1 MLKKFL
7 SEISIKK
14 CKNNYKI
21 ITKQLKKDAKFRTI
35 RVIFLVTEIQKWG
48 YQSLYEE
55 FEKSSYFEPLI
66 LVFPMITVHK
76 GKEFYHDDLKK
87 TYDFFKSRNMNVKYS
102 YQQNNHKYLP
112 LEIFSPDIVFYEQPY
127 VLPKIYKQEY
137 VSKFAL
143 TCYIH
148 YGIAGNIHNMG
159 KNKKFFE
166 SFWRFFVSDDI
177 TSKEYSKKFTNA
189 KFVVSGHPKLDTF
202 QNYDFIK
209 RNHNYV
215 IYAPHFS
222 IGNTFLKFA
231 TFDWSGRFMLEFAQK
246 HPEIQWVFKPHPNLK
261 SHFINSKYMT
271 ETEINEYFNEW
282 EKVGLVFDSGDYFNL
297 FKNSKM
303 LITDCGSFLVE
314 YALTQQ
320 PVLHLIN
327 AKSVEQGEL
336 RKKISSNYYKIYSQS
351 SLKSHLEE
359 ILINNNDFL
368 KSKRVEELKKIF
380 PNEFNSAKNIITHL
394 KKNLEVL

>member
-1 MLKKFL
+1 MIKQFINNVALKKWH
-7 SEISIKK
+7 K
-14 CKNNYKI
+14 NYK
-21 ITKQLKKDAKFRTI
+21 KNLKRLKKDAKFRAI

-55 FEKSSYFEPLI
+55 FEKSSCFKPLI
-66 LVFPMITVHK
+66 LVFPMVTVHK
-76 GKEFYHDDLKK
+76 GKKLYHDDLKK
-87 TYDFFKSRNMNVKYS
+87 TYDFFKSKNMKVKYS
-102 YQQNNHKYLP
+102 YQPDNHKYLP
-112 LEIFSPDIVFYEQPY
+112 LETFDPDIVFYEQPY
-127 VLPKIYKQEY
+127 VLPQIYKQGH

-166 SFWRFFVSDDI
+166 SFWKFFVSDEI
-177 TSKEYSKKFTNA
+177 TSKEYSKTFTNTE
-189 KFVVSGHPKLDTF
+189 FVVSGHPKLDTY
-202 QNYDFIK
+202 QNYTSSQ
-209 RNHNYV
+209 RNHSYV

-222 IGNTFLKFA
+222 TGNAFLKFA
-231 TFDWSGRFMLEFAQK
+231 TFDWSGQFMLEFAKK

-271 ETEINEYFNEW
+271 ETEINKYFNEW
-282 EKVGLVFDSGDYFNL
+282 EKIGLVFDSGDYFDL

-327 AKSVEQGEL
+327 DKSVEQGEL
-336 RKKISSNYYKIYSQS
+336 REKISSNYYKIYSQA

-359 ILINNNDFL
+359 ILIRNNDFL
-368 KSKRVEELKKIF
+368 KSERIEQLQKIF
-380 PNEFNSAKNIITHL
+380 PNKFNSAQNIITHL